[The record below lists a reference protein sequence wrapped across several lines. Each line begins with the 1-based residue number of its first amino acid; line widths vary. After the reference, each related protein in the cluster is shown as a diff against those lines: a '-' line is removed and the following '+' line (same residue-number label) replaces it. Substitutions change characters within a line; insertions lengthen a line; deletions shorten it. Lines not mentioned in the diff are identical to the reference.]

1 MIPTTTLITAPLTI
15 PTVTAAPEKH
25 RDGATDRRTANDVR
39 GCGTEPLED
48 DLQIENGDNTA
59 TVVKVEVASAV
70 LVWATRSVRHT
81 SDAPVKLQQRW
92 RQ

>member
-25 RDGATDRRTANDVR
+25 RDGAADRCTADDVR
-39 GCGTEPLED
+39 GCGAQSLED
-48 DLQIENGDNTA
+48 GLQIENGDNTA

-70 LVWATRSVRHT
+70 LVWATRSAWRT
-81 SDAPVKLQQRW
+81 SDASV
-92 RQ
+92 